1 MAEAFKNILIDG
13 LPRTGKKDLGRKL
26 SEKLHYTLI
35 SDVQSIPTQILEY
48 FYKDIERN
56 ALLTELSFLI
66 QRYKQ
71 LNTILISD
79 IYKPQ
84 RSISTFSIEKSKIY
98 ATYTLNDHELTVFEK
113 IYEMLSRPI
122 PIKYDLII
130 FLYASPKKILKKI
143 KDNPRSGEERISLE
157 YLEGL
162 LNVYY
167 NHYSKLRGVPLIF
180 FEIDNPKK
188 EFDDVLL
195 ESIIDFMDN
204 VRPGINLFNPP
215 HP

>member
-143 KDNPRSGEERISLE
+143 KDNPRGGEERVSLE

-180 FEIDNPKK
+180 FEIDNPNNG
-188 EFDDVLL
+188 FDETLL
-195 ESIIDFMDN
+195 ESIVDFMDN

-215 HP
+215 HS

>member
-1 MAEAFKNILIDG
+1 MASVYKNILIDG
-13 LPRTGKKDLGRKL
+13 LPRTGKKELGRKL

-35 SDVQSIPTQILEY
+35 SDIQSIPTEILNY

-71 LNTILISD
+71 LNTIMVSD
-79 IYKPQ
+79 LYKPN
-84 RSISTFSIEKSKIY
+84 RSISTFSIEKSRIY

-130 FLYASPKKILKKI
+130 FLYASPKKLLKKI
-143 KDNPRSGEERISLE
+143 KDNPRNGEEKISLE
-157 YLEGL
+157 YLDGL

-167 NHYSKLRGVPLIF
+167 NHYSKLRGIPLIF
-180 FEIDNPKK
+180 YEIENPHRDFK
-188 EFDDVLL
+188 EDIL

>member
-13 LPRTGKKDLGRKL
+13 LPRTGKKDLARKL

-79 IYKPQ
+79 IYKPH
-84 RSISTFSIEKSKIY
+84 RSISTFSVEKSKIY

-113 IYEMLSRPI
+113 IYEMLSKPI

-143 KDNPRSGEERISLE
+143 KDNPRSGEERVSLE

-180 FEIDNPKK
+180 FEIDNPRK
-188 EFDDVLL
+188 EFDNVLL